1 MRNHQELKALYQR
14 TKTQLYEIL
23 DERRN
28 LKDVLAVFPED
39 SDKVNAL
46 TQTVVTRSHLDKT
59 RYQICLQLRRR
70 SRRKKRERQKAMK
83 RADQTRDDILD
94 PESENGSDTLIA
106 EAGLIARKKSD
117 NLQDDTV
124 DAETECNSNI
134 PSVVN

>member
-1 MRNHQELKALYQR
+1 MRNHQELKALFQR
-14 TKTQLYEIL
+14 TKTQLDEIL

-46 TQTVVTRSHLDKT
+46 TQTVVTRSHLDKVSD
-59 RYQICLQLRRR
+59 LP
-70 SRRKKRERQKAMK
+70 SVEEAVKKKEKRERQKAME

>member
-23 DERRN
+23 NERRN
-28 LKDVLAVFPED
+28 LKDILAVFPED

-46 TQTVVTRSHLDKT
+46 TQTVVTRSHLDKVSDLPSVEEAVKK
-59 RYQICLQLRRR
+59 RE
-70 SRRKKRERQKAMK
+70 KRERQNAMK
-83 RADQTRDDILD
+83 RADQTLDDILD